1 MIVRYNYNYLFLNNY
16 IMPLTQTPT
25 PSSKSPSIITGIG
38 ISVIALFSI
47 PKILNFYGITIE
59 TYGPYLAFFI
69 FIVLSSFILPRN
81 FTNILKPED
90 SQTTGSV

>member
-1 MIVRYNYNYLFLNNY
+1 
-16 IMPLTQTPT
+16 MPTPLQTQSQTP
-25 PSSKSPSIITGIG
+25 SKSPSIITGMG
-38 ISVIALFSI
+38 ISILALFCI

-81 FTNILKPED
+81 FSDMFKQEG
-90 SQTTGSV
+90 SQMKSQ

>member
-1 MIVRYNYNYLFLNNY
+1 
-16 IMPLTQTPT
+16 
-25 PSSKSPSIITGIG
+25 
-38 ISVIALFSI
+38 LFSI

-81 FTNILKPED
+81 FTNILKPGD
-90 SQTTGSV
+90 SQTPGSV